1 MFPEILISII
11 IISFILEFFDASL
24 GMGYGTTLTP
34 LLFLLGFAPLEVI
47 PAVLF
52 TNAIL
57 GVIAAFFHHRFKN
70 VNFHFKSKDTKVTL
84 VLIGL
89 GTIGILIAILLAVR
103 LPEDILR
110 AYLGLVVLII
120 GVVVLAKHKKKHPFS
135 WKKLIGLSSLAA
147 FNKGM
152 TGGGYGSVI
161 VGGQILSGVDGKNA
175 IGIAS
180 LAEGIICIFGVLAY
194 VFIGKG
200 THLNWTLI
208 TPILIGGAISIPIAA
223 YVVNRFH
230 PRRLNFIIGIFNIIL
245 GTAIL
250 AQLLL

>member
-1 MFPEILISII
+1 MFPELLLSIILIA
-11 IISFILEFFDASL
+11 FILEFFDASL

-57 GVIAAFFHHRFKN
+57 GIVAGFFHHSFKN

-84 VLIGL
+84 ILSGL
-89 GTIGILIAILLAVR
+89 GIVGILIAILLAVR

-110 AYLGLVVLII
+110 AYLGLLVLTIGII
-120 GVVVLAKHKKKHPFS
+120 VLARHKKRHPFS
-135 WKKLIGLSSLAA
+135 WKKLVTLGSLAA

-161 VGGQILSGVDGKNA
+161 VGGQILSGVEGKNA

-180 LAEGIICIFGVLAY
+180 LAEGIICIFGTFAY
-194 VFIGKG
+194 VFISKSI
-200 THLNWTLI
+200 HLNWSLI
-208 TPILIGGAISIPIAA
+208 TSILVGSLISIPIAT
-223 YVVNRFH
+223 YVVKKFH
-230 PRRLNFIIGIFNIIL
+230 PRRLKFVIGIFNIIL

-250 AQLLL
+250 AKLLL

>member
-1 MFPEILISII
+1 MFPELLLSII
-11 IISFILEFFDASL
+11 IIAFILEFFDASL

-34 LLFLLGFAPLEVI
+34 LLLLLGFAPLEVI
-47 PAVLF
+47 PVVLF

-57 GVIAAFFHHRFKN
+57 GVVAAFFHHRFKN
-70 VNFHFKSKDTKVTL
+70 VDFHPKSKDTKITL
-84 VLIGL
+84 VLSGL
-89 GTIGILIAILLAVR
+89 GIIGILIAIMLAVR
-103 LPEDILR
+103 LPEYVLR

-120 GVVVLAKHKKKHPFS
+120 GIIVLVRHKKEHSFS
-135 WKKLIGLSSLAA
+135 WKKLTAMGSIAA

-161 VGGQILSGVDGKNA
+161 VGGQILSGVKGKNA

-180 LAEGIICIFGVLAY
+180 LAEGIICIVGTFAY
-194 VFIGKG
+194 VYIGKAIN
-200 THLNWTLI
+200 LNWTLI
-208 TPILIGGAISIPIAA
+208 TSILIGSLISIPIAA
-223 YVVNRFH
+223 YVVKKFH
-230 PRRLNFIIGIFNIIL
+230 PRRLKLIIGIFNIIL